1 MKLIFILFLIIY
13 FSFIDIS
20 LSMKFNGNSSCLVR
34 IPFHLLNN
42 FCFIKFKSIFNPM
55 MSSTKSSEVT
65 IDLDPFCF
73 KQFDKKGINYIPYP
87 KESFV
92 EKVRDSLRNGSV
104 LRDGYAPFCK
114 HLILKN
120 FTDATCGF
128 IEITDKNSNLLRSGY
143 VSRTANELPVLSRW
157 FSKSEVSDYVKRAEY
172 LDVILYS
179 REQVI
184 KEYKA
189 MKIYEDD
196 SKFQHDYYVISI
208 KPQDVDH
215 ELPMLPITYFSNL
228 I

>member
-1 MKLIFILFLIIY
+1 MVIL
-13 FSFIDIS
+13 
-20 LSMKFNGNSSCLVR
+20 V
-34 IPFHLLNN
+34 
-42 FCFIKFKSIFNPM
+42 FKSLFNPR
-55 MSSTKSSEVT
+55 MSSTKTSEIT

-87 KESFV
+87 KESFI
-92 EKVRDSLRNGSV
+92 EKVRHSVRNGSV

-128 IEITDKNSNLLRSGY
+128 LEITDKNSSLLRSGY
-143 VSRTANELPVLSRW
+143 VSRTANEVPVLSRW
-157 FSKSEVSDYVKRAEY
+157 FSKSDVLEYVKRAEY

-189 MKIYEDD
+189 MQTYEDD
-196 SKFQHDYYVISI
+196 SKFLHDYYVISI

-215 ELPMLPITYFSNL
+215 ELPMLPITIMRNAL
-228 I
+228 IDEGGSGVPIDREKYMESVKYWSKHAVLLED

>member
-1 MKLIFILFLIIY
+1 MF
-13 FSFIDIS
+13 
-20 LSMKFNGNSSCLVR
+20 
-34 IPFHLLNN
+34 
-42 FCFIKFKSIFNPM
+42 
-55 MSSTKSSEVT
+55 
-65 IDLDPFCF
+65 
-73 KQFDKKGINYIPYP
+73 Q
-87 KESFV
+87 
-92 EKVRDSLRNGSV
+92 VRDSLRNGSV

-128 IEITDKNSNLLRSGY
+128 IEITDKNSNLLRFVYSYLNLVRSGY